1 MQSKKTPRKEK
12 SRPKNVSSSPIAKC
26 SICGRPS
33 NNYRQLVLLEE
44 PSKPNICN
52 DCLELFLE
60 IVLEEKYLEWIH
72 RISVIITKATE
83 ENMKPFMKIIKP
95 KAKKGRKKIG

>member
-1 MQSKKTPRKEK
+1 MQSKKTPRKAK
-12 SRPKNVSSSPIAKC
+12 SRPEKDSSSSVSIC
-26 SICGRPS
+26 SFCGRPS

-72 RISVIITKATE
+72 RISVIITKVTE
-83 ENMKPFMKIIKP
+83 KNMKPFIKIIKQ
-95 KAKKGRKKIG
+95 